1 MDGVEVVG
9 TFKPEAFFQA
19 LALIL
24 SRKHGANITV
34 KVTRP
39 DDGAGRVGEEGG
51 TDGTGE
57 NGTMQTLH
65 LADRF

>member
-1 MDGVEVVG
+1 MDGAEVVG

-39 DDGAGRVGEEGG
+39 DESAVGTDEGG
-51 TDGTGE
+51 TK
-57 NGTMQTLH
+57 
-65 LADRF
+65 

>member
-1 MDGVEVVG
+1 MEGMEGVETVG

-39 DDGAGRVGEEGG
+39 DDGAGRIREGG
-51 TDGTGE
+51 T
-57 NGTMQTLH
+57 NGN
-65 LADRF
+65 AKAV

>member
-9 TFKPEAFFQA
+9 AFNSTRFFET

-24 SRKHGANITV
+24 SRKHGAEITV

-39 DDGAGRVGEEGG
+39 DESAGRAEKGG
-51 TDGTGE
+51 TDGAARVKALPVVR
-57 NGTMQTLH
+57 GTE
-65 LADRF
+65 